1 VEVASSM
8 FLVYS
13 KHLRE
18 MPGKQYD
25 VYTPSTIISF
35 SFILIYA
42 FGVTENWQVPEK
54 ASVVSVAA
62 LLLLP
67 LFNFRPMQE
76 SSKTHGRC

>member
-1 VEVASSM
+1 MTCIHYLQLLA
-8 FLVYS
+8 
-13 KHLRE
+13 
-18 MPGKQYD
+18 
-25 VYTPSTIISF
+25 
-35 SFILIYA
+35 FILSLIHA